1 MGRGGVAGFGL
12 VSPDN
17 AGFFPCRIWRGSVIA
32 ACWHRPCVIILVAVS
47 SEGCTQSVLFH
58 RPEKYDTRY
67 Y

>member
-1 MGRGGVAGFGL
+1 MLLGSVWYRL
-12 VSPDN
+12 TTR
-17 AGFFPCRIWRGSVIA
+17 GFFLQDLAWFCDRGLLASSL
-32 ACWHRPCVIILVAVS
+32 CNVIILVAVS